1 VHLPERQPWPGAH
14 TVPHAPQ
21 FAGSVVVSAQAPRF
35 SPTLH
40 FVRLPLHLVT
50 QPPDWQLELLR
61 PRIVSKPHALLQVPQ
76 SFGLSARSTQVL
88 PHNVRPGAQAS
99 VTHALPLHF
108 CPAAHDVPHAA
119 QC

>member
-1 VHLPERQPWPGAH
+1 
-14 TVPHAPQ
+14 
-21 FAGSVVVSAQAPRF
+21 
-35 SPTLH
+35 
-40 FVRLPLHLVT
+40 
-50 QPPDWQLELLR
+50 
-61 PRIVSKPHALLQVPQ
+61 VSKPHALLQVPQ